1 MSSLVNFVVSTVL
14 SGGRLDCGDQPV
26 FESGLCCMT
35 QLCDLWA
42 GKREIYMSCC
52 MWVPNTG
59 TCQLLISLMIYFG
72 YLPIYLP
79 TILPTYLP
87 TYLFTKLVIY
97 LPTCTLV
104 VWVHSIPR
112 TAVAWEESV
121 ENAGGGVNGVG
132 LKSAENPAYR
142 RKWFLSGSTGTSRP
156 EISPPFTHLAEA
168 KLRQVAGRPDF
179 WWERLWL
186 ASAAWVQGP

>member
-1 MSSLVNFVVSTVL
+1 
-14 SGGRLDCGDQPV
+14 
-26 FESGLCCMT
+26 
-35 QLCDLWA
+35 
-42 GKREIYMSCC
+42 
-52 MWVPNTG
+52 
-59 TCQLLISLMIYFG
+59 MIYFG

-142 RKWFLSGSTGTSRP
+142 RK
-156 EISPPFTHLAEA
+156 
-168 KLRQVAGRPDF
+168 
-179 WWERLWL
+179 
-186 ASAAWVQGP
+186 